1 MPNAMHSKASRDLA
15 NVRLQLKLSK
25 TRGTNP
31 RPLTLEEVQS
41 LEVRRDKLQAEM
53 SEAKRR
59 RVVDRVNTHTTQES
73 EETRRAVREE
83 GEHTRKAM
91 QPIIDLITVKDTDNK
106 QDAIMARQ
114 TQIAFLQAANHR
126 DRQEL
131 QQDAAEAKA
140 KAPANANATPKAQA
154 LKKRPTRGSVHVA
167 MGKAVSPSTLDKYIV
182 MKEAT
187 QEMKGEKEKK

>member
-1 MPNAMHSKASRDLA
+1 MVRNSTQSVQLA
-15 NVRLQLKLSK
+15 NVQRQLRSGK

-59 RVVDRVNTHTTQES
+59 RVVDRVNTHTHTTQES

-106 QDAIMARQ
+106 RDAIVARQ
-114 TQIAFLQAANHR
+114 TQIALSTGSQPQGPTGAATGCGRSQSKGTGQGEGKHNAK
-126 DRQEL
+126 RQ
-131 QQDAAEAKA
+131 
-140 KAPANANATPKAQA
+140 
-154 LKKRPTRGSVHVA
+154 GF
-167 MGKAVSPSTLDKYIV
+167 
-182 MKEAT
+182 
-187 QEMKGEKEKK
+187 

>member
-1 MPNAMHSKASRDLA
+1 MHSKASRDLA

-59 RVVDRVNTHTTQES
+59 RLVDRVNTHTTQES

-83 GEHTRKAM
+83 GEHTRTAM

-131 QQDAAEAKA
+131 QQVAAEAKA
-140 KAPANANATPKAQA
+140 TARANANATPKAQA
-154 LKKRPTRGSVHVA
+154 LKKRPT
-167 MGKAVSPSTLDKYIV
+167 MGFGPCSNGQGGRPINSR
-182 MKEAT
+182 
-187 QEMKGEKEKK
+187 

>member
-1 MPNAMHSKASRDLA
+1 MK
-15 NVRLQLKLSK
+15 LQLKSGK

-31 RPLTLEEVQS
+31 RLLTLEEVQS

-59 RVVDRVNTHTTQES
+59 RLVDRVNTHTTQES

-83 GEHTRKAM
+83 GEHTRTAM

-131 QQDAAEAKA
+131 QQVAAEAKA
-140 KAPANANATPKAQA
+140 TARANANATPKAQA
-154 LKKRPTRGSVHVA
+154 LKKRPTRGSARVA
-167 MGKAVSPSTLDKYIV
+167 MGKAVGPSTLDKYIV
-182 MKEAT
+182 KKEAT
-187 QEMKGEKEKK
+187 KEMKG